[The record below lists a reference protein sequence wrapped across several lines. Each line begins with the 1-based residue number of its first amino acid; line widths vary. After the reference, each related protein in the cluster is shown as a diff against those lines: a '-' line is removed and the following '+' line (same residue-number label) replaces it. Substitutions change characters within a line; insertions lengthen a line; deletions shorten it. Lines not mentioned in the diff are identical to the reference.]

1 MPTAASSPR
10 RRSLAEGLVET
21 VTARIRSGALSPG
34 ARLPTEPEMTAE
46 FGVSRT
52 VVREAISR
60 LQAAGLVETR
70 HGIGTFVLE
79 PPLRGG
85 FDPGTVLTIRDVIAM
100 LELRISLETEAA
112 ALAAQRRDATD
123 LASMRRALDD
133 FAREVEAGRNGVEAD
148 FRFHASIARAT
159 RNRWFE
165 TVFHDLG
172 TSTLPR
178 TRLDLSNFA
187 ADLGPDY
194 LLRANREHEA
204 ILEAIDRGDG
214 ESARAAM
221 RMHLTQSRERLK
233 RIGEVV
239 AATAVGPV

>member
-1 MPTAASSPR
+1 MTTATAPTR
-10 RRSLAEGLVET
+10 RRSLTEGLVEN
-21 VTARIRSGALSPG
+21 VTARIRSGALPPG
-34 ARLPTEPEMTAE
+34 SRLPTEPEMTAE

-70 HGIGTFVLE
+70 HGIGTFVLD
-79 PPLRGG
+79 PPPRGG
-85 FDPGTVLTIRDVIAM
+85 LDTGVVLTIRDVIAM

-112 ALAAQRRDATD
+112 ALASQRRDDAE
-123 LASMRRALDD
+123 LARMTRALAD
-133 FAREVEAGRNGVEAD
+133 FNREITEGRNGVEAD
-148 FRFHASIARAT
+148 FRFHMEIAKAT

-178 TRLDLSNFA
+178 TRLDLSNYA
-187 ADLGPDY
+187 TEMGADY
-194 LLRANREHEA
+194 LSRVNREHEA
-204 ILEAIDRGDG
+204 ILEAIERGDAEG
-214 ESARAAM
+214 ARAAM
-221 RMHLTQSRERLK
+221 RMHLTQSRERLR
-233 RIGEVV
+233 RIGDAV